1 MEQST
6 LTVLRQLVVVAV
18 ATGVLF
24 RRGSSCGL
32 TCSATGVPLGLRS
45 TCWPCGYSMQWN
57 KPCRP
62 WGEAKQ
68 ESGCPTV
75 GMKGR
80 VPFEAGDALLA
91 LPIASTA
98 GTFLLPPFW
107 QFAVE
112 QIEVEAK
119 TQIQCCEA
127 TADAK
132 YLHGRP
138 GRVQE
143 LLQDEELLLVFKQVG
158 VCYPRII
165 LYVFVVVLIS
175 VPVCSLIRCV

>member
-1 MEQST
+1 MRRLVLQQVFHLGSVARAGHAGTACNGTNPAGPGERQS
-6 LTVLRQLVVVAV
+6 RRVA
-18 ATGVLF
+18 AP
-24 RRGSSCGL
+24 R
-32 TCSATGVPLGLRS
+32 
-45 TCWPCGYSMQWN
+45 W
-57 KPCRP
+57 
-62 WGEAKQ
+62 
-68 ESGCPTV
+68 

-132 YLHGRP
+132 SLHGRP

-143 LLQDEELLLVFKQVG
+143 LLRDEEL
-158 VCYPRII
+158 CWSSSR
-165 LYVFVVVLIS
+165 
-175 VPVCSLIRCV
+175 

>member
-1 MEQST
+1 MWVVG
-6 LTVLRQLVVVAV
+6 LVLAK
-18 ATGVLF
+18 
-24 RRGSSCGL
+24 

-68 ESGCPTV
+68 ESGCPMV

-112 QIEVEAK
+112 QIEVEVK
-119 TQIQCCEA
+119 DSNPVLRSHCRCQIPARETWPFA
-127 TADAK
+127 GVTA
-132 YLHGRP
+132 G
-138 GRVQE
+138 
-143 LLQDEELLLVFKQVG
+143 
-158 VCYPRII
+158 
-165 LYVFVVVLIS
+165 
-175 VPVCSLIRCV
+175 

>member
-1 MEQST
+1 MWVVG
-6 LTVLRQLVVVAV
+6 LVLAK
-18 ATGVLF
+18 
-24 RRGSSCGL
+24 

-112 QIEVEAK
+112 QIEVEVK
-119 TQIQCCEA
+119 DSNPMLRSHCGCQI
-127 TADAK
+127 
-132 YLHGRP
+132 P
-138 GRVQE
+138 GMEQS
-143 LLQDEELLLVFKQVG
+143 
-158 VCYPRII
+158 I
-165 LYVFVVVLIS
+165 LTVLRQLVVVAVATS
-175 VPVCSLIRCV
+175 VLFRRGSSCGL